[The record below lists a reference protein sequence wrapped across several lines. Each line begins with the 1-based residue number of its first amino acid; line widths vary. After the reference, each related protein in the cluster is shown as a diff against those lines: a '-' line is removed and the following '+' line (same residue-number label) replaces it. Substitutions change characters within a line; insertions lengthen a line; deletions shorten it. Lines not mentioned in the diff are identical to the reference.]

1 MNTPEDHPESRGG
14 ATAVEVEAATPELL
28 PPYRVLLHNDD
39 VNNML
44 DVVGW
49 LTELTPLSRAAA
61 AEVTLEAHMRGLSP
75 VVVVHHELA
84 ELYRDRLRSRLLTVS
99 IERAD

>member
-1 MNTPEDHPESRGG
+1 MNMPEDHPDSPGV
-14 ATAVEVEAATPELL
+14 ATSIQDEAAAPELL

-49 LTELTPLSRAAA
+49 LTELTPLNRAAA
-61 AEVTLEAHMRGLSP
+61 AEVTLEAHMRGVSA

-99 IERAD
+99 IEPTD

>member
-1 MNTPEDHPESRGG
+1 MNTPEDHPESHGG
-14 ATAVEVEAATPELL
+14 ATATQVEVAPPKLL

-49 LTELTPLSRAAA
+49 LTELTPLTRAAA
-61 AEVTLEAHMRGLSP
+61 AEVTLEAHMRGVSP

-84 ELYRDRLRSRLLTVS
+84 EFYRDRLRSKLLTVS
-99 IERAD
+99 IEPID

>member
-1 MNTPEDHPESRGG
+1 MNTPEDHPDSPGG
-14 ATAVEVEAATPELL
+14 ATAVEVEAAPPKLL
-28 PPYRVLLHNDD
+28 PLYRVLLHNDD

-61 AEVTLEAHMRGLSP
+61 AEVTLEAHMRGVSA

-84 ELYRDRLRSRLLTVS
+84 EFYRDRLRSRLLTVS
-99 IERAD
+99 IEPTD

>member
-1 MNTPEDHPESRGG
+1 MNTPEDHPESHGG
-14 ATAVEVEAATPELL
+14 ATATQVEVAPPKLL

-49 LTELTPLSRAAA
+49 LTELTPLTRAAA
-61 AEVTLEAHMRGLSP
+61 AEVTLEAHMRGMAP

-99 IERAD
+99 IEPID

>member
-1 MNTPEDHPESRGG
+1 MNMPEDHPDSPGV
-14 ATAVEVEAATPELL
+14 ATTIQDEAAAPKLL

-49 LTELTPLSRAAA
+49 LTELTPLTRAAA
-61 AEVTLEAHMRGLSP
+61 AEVTLEAHMRGMAP

-84 ELYRDRLRSRLLTVS
+84 EFYRDRLRSRLLTVS
-99 IERAD
+99 IEPTD